1 MYEFF
6 VIMQK
11 RQDGKVYAD
20 LHKALETFFLNES
33 DATDYMENM
42 ALPGSWQV
50 VRLIAALPNQQ
61 EQCANLE

>member
-1 MYEFF
+1 MHEFF

-33 DATDYMENM
+33 DARDYMETVPISGN
-42 ALPGSWQV
+42 WHV
-50 VRLIAALPNQQ
+50 VRLVASLP
-61 EQCANLE
+61 ETSEH